1 MRTNVPARF
10 AGYVKP
16 LGVVSGHGFSRAALP
31 GRLRGFSRWLV
42 LSLLLLLASAAALAQ
57 NKDQLLQ
64 KAKAAESAGDIE
76 GAALAY
82 CDLAK
87 VETATYGP
95 KCQAYSNLVN
105 KEIENDGRR
114 MRTGKDAF
122 ANKDWDGAK
131 QAFRSVK
138 TSGFK
143 KEAEDYLNN
152 RIPQAEQAAARDA
165 QQQQQQQAAAAAT
178 AAAAKQAQNL
188 QAAKDAIKAGD
199 FATARNLAQQAGAD
213 GQALLPQIAQAEK
226 NAQTN
231 SAYTSAV
238 QAGDSLLGQGKFT
251 EAVTQY
257 RQAAALKGSTPEDL
271 RRKIDEAENRA
282 KAALSGSV
290 NGQILDASRQPLS
303 GARVI
308 LQSSS
313 GFKQTAGSDGSG
325 SFHFSGVPPGNYM
338 LAASK
343 DGRTVAN
350 TRVSVG
356 PGQNAGASLIAS
368 AAPAGA
374 AGGDSDLERAVA
386 LFYKGS
392 PDDLLNAE
400 LLLENGE
407 YRGKRKALSDFYVG
421 ASKLSLFYLAGAN
434 KNDQEQKA
442 LYAEA
447 LKSFAA
453 ARRTA
458 GFKPPLELS
467 PKILRAYQQAR

>member
-1 MRTNVPARF
+1 MRTNRT
-10 AGYVKP
+10 
-16 LGVVSGHGFSRAALP
+16 
-31 GRLRGFSRWLV
+31 
-42 LSLLLLLASAAALAQ
+42 LLLAIVLLLMPSWSLAQ

-64 KAKAAESAGDIE
+64 KAKSAEQAGDIE

-122 ANKDWDGAK
+122 ANKDWESAK
-131 QAFRSVK
+131 QAFHAVK

-143 KEAEDYLNN
+143 KEAEDYLTNK
-152 RIPQAEQAAARDA
+152 IPQAEQAAAKEA
-165 QQQQQQQAAAAAT
+165 QQQQQQQAAAAASAT
-178 AAAAKQAQNL
+178 ASKQAQNL
-188 QAAKDAIKAGD
+188 QAARDAMKAGD
-199 FATARNLAQQAGAD
+199 FATARSMANQAGAE

-226 NAQTN
+226 AAQSQ
-231 SAYTSAV
+231 SAYNSAV
-238 QAGDSLLGQGKFT
+238 QSGDSLLAQGKFT
-251 EAVTQY
+251 EAVNQY

-271 RRKIDEAENRA
+271 RRKIDDAENRA
-282 KAALSGSV
+282 RAAQSGSV
-290 NGQILDASRQPLS
+290 SGQIMDASRQPLS
-303 GARVI
+303 GARII

-313 GFKQTAGSDGSG
+313 GFRQTASSDGGG
-325 SFHFSGVPPGNYM
+325 SFHFAGVPPGNYM
-338 LAASK
+338 IAASK

-350 TRVSVG
+350 TRVAVG
-356 PGQNAGASLIAS
+356 PGQNAGASLVAS

-374 AGGDSDLERAVA
+374 EGGASDLERAVG

-400 LLLENGE
+400 LLLENGD
-407 YRGKRKALSDFYVG
+407 YKGKRKALSDFFVG

-453 ARRTA
+453 ARHTA
-458 GFKPPLELS
+458 GFKPPLEMS